1 MLKVESD
8 TYTMVL
14 KCDKFLPI
22 ASLDDARFIKW
33 LDQVKQMDWS
43 DYELWVYGGILDKPV
58 TRDLDAS
65 LVGPWNPG
73 RIRLLLDGMYQAAF
87 ELQIEPD
94 IKYQTQDQLIN
105 PGSSLESGYPP
116 GLLIMEGKRQLCG
129 KLGDGNLRWK
139 QSKFIPRSYW
149 TKTRKRVI

>member
-1 MLKVESD
+1 
-8 TYTMVL
+8 
-14 KCDKFLPI
+14 
-22 ASLDDARFIKW
+22 
-33 LDQVKQMDWS
+33 
-43 DYELWVYGGILDKPV
+43 
-58 TRDLDAS
+58 
-65 LVGPWNPG
+65 
-73 RIRLLLDGMYQAAF
+73 MYQAAF

-94 IKYQTQDQLIN
+94 IKYQTQEQLTQ
-105 PGSSLESGYPP
+105 PDSSLESAYPP